1 MTALA
6 NATPAAPALG
16 RVGLVRP
23 VSHTLG
29 GRAFLLAAVWY
40 LVGCAGPGHVQ
51 YDGGRCYRDGRSLT
65 VQEVEADQAQVA
77 RRIASRQPWFAV
89 ITIGIVLL
97 AAIGNAEKGLLLIR
111 ARRVEGHRPL
121 AERLREVLERQRE
134 TPFRFAAIVGGSLA
148 LLVFA
153 GGAYIYLDIDKRAS
167 ERALAMLQFCH
178 LALRTQEEESV
189 LNEQRHNLEA
199 IESTAGDIRTLVGEL
214 PPDEQRKAQS
224 IVGQL
229 NTALAKQGRI
239 VGEYVART
247 DEAQKDLNTHTR
259 HGEGD
264 RVRRG
269 RHRGAPV
276 AARGVEGPG
285 DRGPRDGRDDG
296 VVRGALCRLARA
308 HRGPRRQAGRAGRA
322 ASLYP
327 GCGGWPVE
335 DDGTRRLCSG
345 GAVAAASARI
355 RRAGRREAVMRSL
368 ARRRTL
374 FGRDGA
380 RLACSP
386 TDSSWTL
393 MTVDAHIGLAP

>member
-1 MTALA
+1 L
-6 NATPAAPALG
+6 
-16 RVGLVRP
+16 
-23 VSHTLG
+23 S
-29 GRAFLLAAVWY
+29 

-111 ARRVEGHRPL
+111 ARHVQGHRPL
-121 AERLREVLERQRE
+121 ADRLREVLERQRE
-134 TPFRFAAIVGGSLA
+134 TPVRFAAIVGGSLA

-189 LNEQRHNLEA
+189 LTEQRHNLEA

-214 PPDEQRKAQS
+214 PPDEQRKAQL

-229 NTALAKQGRI
+229 NTALTKQGKI

-247 DEAQKDLNTHTR
+247 DEAQKDLNTHTLAVER
-259 HGEGD
+259 GIASVEGD
-264 RVRRG
+264 IAGLRSLP
-269 RHRGAPV
+269 AELKDLESV
-276 AARGVEGPG
+276 AHGMDATIAGL
-285 DRGPRDGRDDG
+285 DGRFADVHARIAGLDSKLD
-296 VVRGALCRLARA
+296 ALLARPVCTPA
-308 HRGPRRQAGRAGRA
+308 APLAPPKATARPDAAVPTSPPQPEAGR
-322 ASLYP
+322 P
-327 GCGGWPVE
+327 
-335 DDGTRRLCSG
+335 
-345 GAVAAASARI
+345 
-355 RRAGRREAVMRSL
+355 
-368 ARRRTL
+368 
-374 FGRDGA
+374 
-380 RLACSP
+380 
-386 TDSSWTL
+386 
-393 MTVDAHIGLAP
+393 